1 MNVVVVMMP
10 VGAGFPAEGVFCA
23 TLVVQHP
30 VNDAF
35 IQKRT

>member
-1 MNVVVVMMP
+1 MDVVVVMMP
-10 VGAGFPAEGVFCA
+10 IGAGFPAEGVFGA
-23 TLVVQHP
+23 AIVVEHP